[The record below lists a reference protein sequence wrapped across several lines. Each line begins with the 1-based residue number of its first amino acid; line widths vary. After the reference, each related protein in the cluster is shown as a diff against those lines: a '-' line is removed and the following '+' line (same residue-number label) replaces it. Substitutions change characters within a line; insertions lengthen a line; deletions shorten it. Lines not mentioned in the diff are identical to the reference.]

1 MKLTDLTYI
10 PPITP
15 SPQPTVPGNSVPLT
29 SGNGQQT
36 ADSSKI
42 VYGSNAGN
50 GGGIEYPTASNEKI
64 GASELSGATKAGGG
78 RRGGGSSGH
87 GGSGSGP
94 NPGSNPLPNGQGG
107 SNPLPNG
114 QGGSNPLPN
123 GQGGS
128 NPLPNGQGG
137 SNPLPNGQGGSN
149 PPPNGQGGPNSHA
162 NGSGGSNPRSNKQG
176 GSHPL
181 PNPKAASP
189 GIKDSLKTT
198 QNINDL
204 HDKNGFPPLS
214 SELASSARNSLIS
227 GGVNLLVNIPLNVGE
242 HLASKAIID
251 RIEAQAAMPGAAK
264 KNADGTTTTVD
275 PAATE
280 KQKIDA
286 RLEDSE
292 IKTELMVNQ
301 ILSINEGSE
310 ANAVSKKSDAPK
322 DTAGRLTN
330 QEKTMDGI
338 EAQLQDLG
346 TRYDLVYKPYEAPKS
361 SDAPT
366 DKSRMDA
373 IELRHKHMNRMIKR
387 LITLV
392 ESDVT

>member
-87 GGSGSGP
+87 GGSGSG
-94 NPGSNPLPNGQGG
+94 SNPG

>member
-1 MKLTDLTYI
+1 MGSRRSLLNWRPARATHL
-10 PPITP
+10 
-15 SPQPTVPGNSVPLT
+15 SV
-29 SGNGQQT
+29 
-36 ADSSKI
+36 
-42 VYGSNAGN
+42 
-50 GGGIEYPTASNEKI
+50 
-64 GASELSGATKAGGG
+64 
-78 RRGGGSSGH
+78 
-87 GGSGSGP
+87 
-94 NPGSNPLPNGQGG
+94 
-107 SNPLPNG
+107 
-114 QGGSNPLPN
+114 
-123 GQGGS
+123 
-128 NPLPNGQGG
+128 
-137 SNPLPNGQGGSN
+137 
-149 PPPNGQGGPNSHA
+149 
-162 NGSGGSNPRSNKQG
+162 
-176 GSHPL
+176 
-181 PNPKAASP
+181 
-189 GIKDSLKTT
+189 
-198 QNINDL
+198 
-204 HDKNGFPPLS
+204 
-214 SELASSARNSLIS
+214 
-227 GGVNLLVNIPLNVGE
+227 GGVNSLVNIPLNVGE

-373 IELRHKHMNRMIKR
+373 IELRHRHMNRMIKR

>member
-50 GGGIEYPTASNEKI
+50 GGGIEYPTASNEKV
-64 GASELSGATKAGGG
+64 GASGMSGATALK
-78 RRGGGSSGH
+78 SS
-87 GGSGSGP
+87 
-94 NPGSNPLPNGQGG
+94 QRK
-107 SNPLPNG
+107 
-114 QGGSNPLPN
+114 
-123 GQGGS
+123 
-128 NPLPNGQGG
+128 
-137 SNPLPNGQGGSN
+137 
-149 PPPNGQGGPNSHA
+149 PPPRTPKPKPTPPPPPPPPPKPTPKPKPT
-162 NGSGGSNPRSNKQG
+162 PRPPMP
-176 GSHPL
+176 PL
-181 PNPKAASP
+181 KEGSP
-189 GIKDSLKTT
+189 GIKDSFKTT

-227 GGVNLLVNIPLNVGE
+227 GGVNSLVNIPLSVGE
-242 HLASKAIID
+242 HMASKAIID

-286 RLEDSE
+286 
-292 IKTELMVNQ
+292 
-301 ILSINEGSE
+301 
-310 ANAVSKKSDAPK
+310 
-322 DTAGRLTN
+322 RLTN

>member
-87 GGSGSGP
+87 GGSGSG
-94 NPGSNPLPNGQGG
+94 SNP
-107 SNPLPNG
+107 
-114 QGGSNPLPN
+114 GSNPLPN

>member
-1 MKLTDLTYI
+1 M
-10 PPITP
+10 PPLKE
-15 SPQPTVPGNSVPLT
+15 G
-29 SGNGQQT
+29 
-36 ADSSKI
+36 
-42 VYGSNAGN
+42 
-50 GGGIEYPTASNEKI
+50 
-64 GASELSGATKAGGG
+64 
-78 RRGGGSSGH
+78 
-87 GGSGSGP
+87 
-94 NPGSNPLPNGQGG
+94 
-107 SNPLPNG
+107 
-114 QGGSNPLPN
+114 
-123 GQGGS
+123 
-128 NPLPNGQGG
+128 
-137 SNPLPNGQGGSN
+137 
-149 PPPNGQGGPNSHA
+149 
-162 NGSGGSNPRSNKQG
+162 
-176 GSHPL
+176 
-181 PNPKAASP
+181 SP
-189 GIKDSLKTT
+189 GIKDSFKTT

-227 GGVNLLVNIPLNVGE
+227 GGVNSLVNIPLSVGE
-242 HLASKAIID
+242 HMASKSIID

-310 ANAVSKKSDAPK
+310 ANAVSKKSEAPK

>member
-10 PPITP
+10 PPNTP

-50 GGGIEYPTASNEKI
+50 GGGIEYPTTSNEKI

-78 RRGGGSSGH
+78 RRGGGSSGR
-87 GGSGSGP
+87 GGSGSGSGTP
-94 NPGSNPLPNGQGG
+94 PNGQGG
-107 SNPLPNG
+107 SNSHVNGQGGPNSQANG
-114 QGGSNPLPN
+114 QGGSNSHVNGQGGPNSQAN

-128 NPLPNGQGG
+128 N
-137 SNPLPNGQGGSN
+137 SHV
-149 PPPNGQGGPNSHA
+149 NGQGGPNSHA

-204 HDKNGFPPLS
+204 HDKNGFSPLS

-227 GGVNLLVNIPLNVGE
+227 GGVNSLVNIPLNVGE

>member
-50 GGGIEYPTASNEKI
+50 GGGIEYPTTSNEKI

-87 GGSGSGP
+87 GGSGSGS

-107 SNPLPNG
+107 SNPL
-114 QGGSNPLPN
+114 
-123 GQGGS
+123 
-128 NPLPNGQGG
+128 
-137 SNPLPNGQGGSN
+137 
-149 PPPNGQGGPNSHA
+149 PNGQGGPNSHA

-227 GGVNLLVNIPLNVGE
+227 GGVNSLVNIPLNVGE

>member
-10 PPITP
+10 PPNTP

-50 GGGIEYPTASNEKI
+50 GGGIEYPTTSNEKI

-78 RRGGGSSGH
+78 RRGGGSSGR
-87 GGSGSGP
+87 GGSGSGSGTP
-94 NPGSNPLPNGQGG
+94 PNGQGG
-107 SNPLPNG
+107 SNSHVNGQGGPNSQANG
-114 QGGSNPLPN
+114 QGGSNSHVNGQGGPNSQAN

-128 NPLPNGQGG
+128 N
-137 SNPLPNGQGGSN
+137 SHV
-149 PPPNGQGGPNSHA
+149 NGQGGPNSHA

-204 HDKNGFPPLS
+204 HDKNGFSPLS

-227 GGVNLLVNIPLNVGE
+227 GGVNSLVNIPLNVGE

-373 IELRHKHMNRMIKR
+373 IELRHRHMNRMIKR

>member
-10 PPITP
+10 PPNTP

-50 GGGIEYPTASNEKI
+50 GGGIEYPTTSNEKI
-64 GASELSGATKAGGG
+64 GASVLSGATKAGGG
-78 RRGGGSSGH
+78 RRGGGSSGR
-87 GGSGSGP
+87 GGSGSGSGTP
-94 NPGSNPLPNGQGG
+94 PNGQGG
-107 SNPLPNG
+107 SN
-114 QGGSNPLPN
+114 SHV
-123 GQGGS
+123 
-128 NPLPNGQGG
+128 
-137 SNPLPNGQGGSN
+137 
-149 PPPNGQGGPNSHA
+149 NGQGGPNSQANGQGGSNSHVNGQGGPNSQA
-162 NGSGGSNPRSNKQG
+162 NGSGGSNPRSNRQG

-189 GIKDSLKTT
+189 GIKDSFKTT

-227 GGVNLLVNIPLNVGE
+227 GGVNSLVNIPLNVGE

-264 KNADGTTTTVD
+264 KNAAGTTTTVD

-310 ANAVSKKSDAPK
+310 ANAVSKKSEAPK

-373 IELRHKHMNRMIKR
+373 IELRHRHMNRMIKR